1 MLFIMISDEKNNTN
15 STEDNNEIP
24 SDVNPAFVVSV
35 GAEFYNMF
43 CKTGGTAT
51 PAQFKEFERNAV
63 SFIFTYLGFPD
74 IEPERCNFTTLFNSY
89 VETLMLVA
97 PYKQFY
103 DATPE
108 DLKKTIIATIATANA
123 DAKSE
128 EITIEEKEKE
138 EE

>member
-1 MLFIMISDEKNNTN
+1 MLFIMMSDEKNNTN
-15 STEDNNEIP
+15 PTEDVNEKM

-74 IEPERCNFTTLFNSY
+74 IEAEKCNFTTLFNSY

-108 DLKKTIIATIATANA
+108 DLKKTIIATISTANTN
-123 DAKSE
+123 AKSE
-128 EITIEEKEKE
+128 EITIEEKDE